1 MTMWGYVRV
10 SSESQR
16 KNGSLEN
23 QNAKLIDYG
32 IIQENIKWEVGSATK
47 NSTRTVLEE
56 LINSLAKDDLFI
68 VVHYDRFCRSTVDG
82 LLLIER
88 IRLKGALFRALD
100 VPHTGDA
107 ISDNMF
113 MLFSGFMAETEIN
126 RKRERQQEGIA
137 RAKKRGGV
145 YTGRKPS
152 LDSAK
157 LLKVQKLLG
166 QGLTV
171 ADVSRLMLVSRSTL
185 YRYLQTERKVTVK
198 KDKLN

>member
-1 MTMWGYVRV
+1 MTVWGYVRV

-16 KNGSLEN
+16 NNGSLEN
-23 QNAKLIDYG
+23 QNAKLLGYG
-32 IIQENIKWEVGSATK
+32 IAQENIKWEVGSASK
-47 NSTRTVLEE
+47 NATRTVLEE

-68 VVHYDRFCRSTVDG
+68 VVHYDRFCRSTLDG

-88 IRLKGALFRALD
+88 IGQKGALFRALD

-107 ISDNMF
+107 VSDKMF
-113 MLFSGFMAETEIN
+113 MIFSGFMAETEIN

-137 RAKKRGGV
+137 RAKKRGV

-152 LDSAK
+152 LDEAK
-157 LLKVQKLLG
+157 LLKVQNLLN
-166 QGLTV
+166 QGLTIS
-171 ADVSRLMLVSRSTL
+171 DVSRLMSVSRSTL
-185 YRYLQTERKVTVK
+185 YKYLQTERKVTVK